1 VRNNIINHSLYI
13 NANRCYGHKFYK
25 KCNLKSV
32 ASSLLYRNKK
42 ILTFTYLQQ
51 EYYLRKLF
59 AGLHD
64 TLYSTR
70 A

>member
-32 ASSLLYRNKK
+32 TSSLLYRNKK
-42 ILTFTYLQQ
+42 F
-51 EYYLRKLF
+51 
-59 AGLHD
+59 
-64 TLYSTR
+64 
-70 A
+70 